1 MNARAG
7 NGPQRQALEQA
18 IDWTVILQDDPVGP
32 AEQAA
37 FNAWLT
43 ADPLNA
49 RSWAQVQGHLQ
60 QALAPLAGEPGRAL
74 RHALQTP
81 DTSRRQLLRGALVVA
96 GVGACAGLLSQ
107 PGLPLAQLGAD
118 QRTGTGERR
127 PVALEDGSHLLL
139 DARSAVDIAYTASER
154 TLTLRSGKLLVDAR
168 QDARLLQVLTPFG
181 TVQTP
186 AARFMVA
193 LHEQAAHVWVLD
205 AQVSITS
212 RGHFNQTL
220 LAGHGARMAEG
231 IQPLAANRSGE
242 ATWNNGTLEVDNWPL
257 GDVIDAL
264 RPYQPGVLRIS
275 AQAAALPVSGVISLD
290 DSARALR
297 SLEQTLPLRIT
308 RYLGWWT
315 RIERA

>member
-1 MNARAG
+1 MSARAG
-7 NGPQRQALEQA
+7 KTPQRRALEQA
-18 IDWTVILQDDPVGP
+18 IDWTVILQDSPVGT

-37 FNAWLT
+37 FNAWLA
-43 ADPLNA
+43 ADRLNA
-49 RSWAQVQGHLQ
+49 LSWAQVQGHLQ
-60 QALAPLAGEPGRAL
+60 QTLAPLNGEPGRAL

-96 GVGACAGLLSQ
+96 GVGACGGLLSQ

-127 PVALEDGSHLLL
+127 VVPLDDGSQLQL
-139 DARSAVDIAYTASER
+139 DARSAVDIAFSTSAR
-154 TLTLRSGKLLVDAR
+154 TLTLRAGKLLIDAQPDMR
-168 QDARLLQVLTPFG
+168 PLQVLTPFG
-181 TVQTP
+181 TVQTS

-193 LHEQAAHVWVLD
+193 LHEQSAHVWVLD
-205 AQVSITS
+205 EQVQVVS
-212 RGHFNQTL
+212 REHHTQQL
-220 LAGHGARMAEG
+220 RSGHGARMAEDVRL
-231 IQPLAANRSGE
+231 LAANRSGE
-242 ATWNNGTLEVDNWPL
+242 ASWHSGMLEVDNWPL
-257 GDVIDAL
+257 GDVIEAL

-297 SLEQTLPLRIT
+297 SLEQTMPLRIT

-315 RIERA
+315 RIELA